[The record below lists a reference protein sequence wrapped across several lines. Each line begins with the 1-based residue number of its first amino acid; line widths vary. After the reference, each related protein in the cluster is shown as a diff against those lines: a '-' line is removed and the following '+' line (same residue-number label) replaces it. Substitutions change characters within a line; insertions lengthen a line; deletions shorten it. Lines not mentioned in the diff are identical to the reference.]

1 MRSFNFTY
9 RLVDIFDD
17 KIIYDQRHQKVPN
30 GQYYLYKNPGYKTF
44 SHQLLIFSD
53 NPDYVDLD
61 PYTNNIGVKL
71 NDLIYEFPKETKL
84 GAIRTMI
91 ERSIA
96 NLVGL
101 VNQYSNDE
109 DLVEP
114 GIYDAIIPSH
124 KVYRYGKILTMELS
138 KKSPSFHFIG
148 SRLDPQYYE
157 IEKDR
162 HLERRY
168 KSNLNEYKPHSYQG
182 TEIKIDF
189 LATKHPVEDRIT
201 SPLSYNEIKKKIENQ
216 RNKKTRNHL
225 LKLHLLIRLRYLQEL
240 SLQVDHGYQVIQD
253 FHEPPPIKL
262 EKGHCIISG
271 KDIDPP
277 AIMHEEHFDQ
287 DIVNIVEQIQQ
298 QNPEFDI
305 YTIPKTIDDEED
317 KHFHEEQIQD
327 DHSYNG
333 FLSEPESRERMKE
346 YSTSSKFSYFDI
358 SHLSQRRR
366 HEVMGRTMGII
377 EALQRGSPLYEDTA
391 ITSQN

>member
-1 MRSFNFTY
+1 MN
-9 RLVDIFDD
+9 L
-17 KIIYDQRHQKVPN
+17 
-30 GQYYLYKNPGYKTF
+30 L
-44 SHQLLIFSD
+44 QL
-53 NPDYVDLD
+53 
-61 PYTNNIGVKL
+61 
-71 NDLIYEFPKETKL
+71 
-84 GAIRTMI
+84 
-91 ERSIA
+91 
-96 NLVGL
+96 
-101 VNQYSNDE
+101 
-109 DLVEP
+109 
-114 GIYDAIIPSH
+114 
-124 KVYRYGKILTMELS
+124 
-138 KKSPSFHFIG
+138 
-148 SRLDPQYYE
+148 
-157 IEKDR
+157 
-162 HLERRY
+162 
-168 KSNLNEYKPHSYQG
+168 
-182 TEIKIDF
+182 
-189 LATKHPVEDRIT
+189 
-201 SPLSYNEIKKKIENQ
+201 
-216 RNKKTRNHL
+216 
-225 LKLHLLIRLRYLQEL
+225 
-240 SLQVDHGYQVIQD
+240 
-253 FHEPPPIKL
+253 KL

-366 HEVMGRTMGII
+366 HEVMERTMGII